1 MNSITEIGNIIAL
14 KRMELGYTQEDL
26 AELIGCQPNSVSRWE
41 NGETTMKIDV
51 LQKIALVLNLSTDS
65 TLGLNFQ
72 KATSTGLFENL
83 TEDDKISLM
92 RSAEILRNF
101 FSVVD

>member
-1 MNSITEIGNIIAL
+1 MNSINEIGNIIAM

-51 LQKIALVLNLSTDS
+51 LQKVALALNLSTDS
-65 TLGLNFQ
+65 ILGLNFQ
-72 KATSTGLFENL
+72 KATSTGLFENI
-83 TEDDKISLM
+83 TEDDKITLM
-92 RSAEILRNF
+92 RSEY
-101 FSVVD
+101 SV